1 MDNYK
6 KQIMVGGPTDP
17 LPGFDLQPTLDA
29 QNYFAAD
36 YVDAWNSMNPEDVDR
51 ADYLIMP
58 GGPPDV
64 CPDLYGEENAGSH
77 DLDGELDR
85 IQLAMVDRAVK
96 QRKPILGLCR
106 GHQLVSAY
114 FGASMIQ
121 HLKEDIH
128 HTDPINPHFH
138 KIYNV
143 PGTYFYS
150 VYGDV
155 MTTNSFHHQALK
167 KIPDCFRVIS
177 LWCKDDET
185 AQHYLKLATE
195 GKLTE
200 GSDECVIEAVEHKDY
215 PYLGLQY
222 HPELEKLSA
231 CRHINRVRIRDYF
244 YTMK

>member
-1 MDNYK
+1 
-6 KQIMVGGPTDP
+6 
-17 LPGFDLQPTLDA
+17 
-29 QNYFAAD
+29 
-36 YVDAWNSMNPEDVDR
+36 
-51 ADYLIMP
+51 
-58 GGPPDV
+58 
-64 CPDLYGEENAGSH
+64 
-77 DLDGELDR
+77 
-85 IQLAMVDRAVK
+85 
-96 QRKPILGLCR
+96 
-106 GHQLVSAY
+106 
-114 FGASMIQ
+114 MIQ